1 MRKEKFAATLVI
13 LAALIM
19 AANGGA
25 DPLVDPAV
33 LVTRAD
39 AEAVL
44 GTSVEEPAMTTNP
57 MGQRILHYSAAAQGT
72 KVRFVQIS
80 VSQTAAMPE
89 KMIRN
94 GMSAP
99 KLFDDSVKLLGA
111 VQMVSGV
118 GDKAFWG
125 GSGLKAGAGLHVLK
139 GDVYFSVV
147 VVLGNEQANREAA
160 EKLARQALS
169 RM

>member
-25 DPLVDPAV
+25 NPLVDPAV

-39 AEAVL
+39 AEAAL

-57 MGQRILHYSAAAQGT
+57 MGQRILHHSAAAQGT
-72 KVRFVQIS
+72 KVRFLQIS

-94 GMSAP
+94 G
-99 KLFDDSVKLLGA
+99 K
-111 VQMVSGV
+111 
-118 GDKAFWG
+118 
-125 GSGLKAGAGLHVLK
+125 
-139 GDVYFSVV
+139 
-147 VVLGNEQANREAA
+147 
-160 EKLARQALS
+160 
-169 RM
+169 